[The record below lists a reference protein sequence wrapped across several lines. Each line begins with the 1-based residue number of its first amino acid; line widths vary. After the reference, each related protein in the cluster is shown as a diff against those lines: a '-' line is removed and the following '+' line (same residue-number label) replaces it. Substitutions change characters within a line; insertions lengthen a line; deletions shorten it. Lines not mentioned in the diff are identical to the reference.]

1 MLVSLSIAAHRGGPG
16 APGGAGN
23 LPHPRPPGSLP
34 TPLPFPFL
42 HAAKA
47 AGFPPSIAAAAA
59 AAAAASN
66 GCGLPPG
73 FGNRLPP
80 GFPNHAGGMMPG
92 LPTRP
97 CLPCPPGMGGSPHS
111 MQGLGG
117 PQTSPR
123 SNNPYSDEPMSP
135 NGKKNLFSLQNVYLV
150 HIFLYYEILV
160 RKFSITL

>member
-1 MLVSLSIAAHRGGPG
+1 MFLFFFAAAQRGGPG
-16 APGGAGN
+16 APGGAGG
-23 LPHPRPPGSLP
+23 LPHPRPHGTLP
-34 TPLPFPFL
+34 THLPFPFL

-80 GFPNHAGGMMPG
+80 GFPNPAGGGMIPG

-111 MQGLGG
+111 MPGLGG

-135 NGKKNLFSLQNVYLV
+135 NGKDSLLYLLVLKNIRFKK
-150 HIFLYYEILV
+150 EINISDECCY
-160 RKFSITL
+160 R

>member
-1 MLVSLSIAAHRGGPG
+1 M
-16 APGGAGN
+16 
-23 LPHPRPPGSLP
+23 PHPRPPGSLP

-135 NGKKNLFSLQNVYLV
+135 NGKKIYF
-150 HIFLYYEILV
+150 YY
-160 RKFSITL
+160 

>member
-1 MLVSLSIAAHRGGPG
+1 MKLHITAAHRGGPG
-16 APGGAGN
+16 APGGAGS
-23 LPHPRPPGSLP
+23 LPHHRPHGSLP
-34 TPLPFPFL
+34 THLPFPFL

-80 GFPNHAGGMMPG
+80 GFPNHGGGIIPG

-97 CLPCPPGMGGSPHS
+97 CLPCPPGMTGGPHS
-111 MQGLGG
+111 MPGIGA

-123 SNNPYSDEPMSP
+123 SNHPYSDEPMSP
-135 NGKKNLFSLQNVYLV
+135 NGRNIFKY
-150 HIFLYYEILV
+150 IFLIFERTKSYMYL
-160 RKFSITL
+160 T